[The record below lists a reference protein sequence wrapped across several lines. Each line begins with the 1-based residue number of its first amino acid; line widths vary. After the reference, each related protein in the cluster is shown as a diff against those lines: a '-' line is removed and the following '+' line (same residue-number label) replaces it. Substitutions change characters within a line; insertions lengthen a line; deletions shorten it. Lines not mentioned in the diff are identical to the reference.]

1 MVDVEN
7 IKHITQNQTL
17 IGDMVGKTAEDWKTH
32 KELFYQKTGISHQT
46 IKESSEKSRISS
58 PNKKWLKSR
67 MSIKTSVRN
76 LKKYFVFAERLLTSK
91 NKGELV

>member
-17 IGDMVGKTAEDWKTH
+17 IGDVVGKTAEDWKTQ

-58 PNKKWLKSR
+58 PNKKWLKRR
-67 MSIKTSVRN
+67 MAMKTSVRN
-76 LKKYFVFAERLLTSK
+76 LKKSFVCAERL
-91 NKGELV
+91 